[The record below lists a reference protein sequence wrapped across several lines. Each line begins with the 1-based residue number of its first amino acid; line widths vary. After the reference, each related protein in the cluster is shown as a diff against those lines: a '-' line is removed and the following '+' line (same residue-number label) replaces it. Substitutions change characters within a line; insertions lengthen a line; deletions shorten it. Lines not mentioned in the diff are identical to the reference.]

1 MKTLIVNAKE
11 ALISFIGKKVMFLVV
26 SFFSIIDVIAQDAGP
41 SLEHIKRNAAA
52 IKEEQ
57 EKMAQEQLIKE
68 IIYISIGFAIVVGIA
83 WFTTILARKKA
94 KKDAELKQKIM
105 EKLHGEEPITTTTNQ
120 EDNPIF
126 RLLSAL

>member
-105 EKLHGEEPITTTTNQ
+105 EKLHGDRAHNHHHKP
-120 EDNPIF
+120 
-126 RLLSAL
+126 RR